1 MYTIMKP
8 VVPGGNIGGDF
19 SMGGGGSDGSQM
31 GPMGGVLNG
40 DGLDGMKNSPANG
53 STGGG
58 GAGGPGTPRDDSGS
72 GMGDY
77 NLGGFGS
84 GGGENV
90 RKKFFAPFHIQKTF
104 VCFQDQTESAA
115 ILKIKESM
123 QEEAKRFEKDN
134 DQPDYYMQ

>member
-19 SMGGGGSDGSQM
+19 SMGGASDGSQM

-53 STGGG
+53 SSGGG
-58 GAGGPGTPRDDSGS
+58 NAGGPGTPRDDSGS

-77 NLGGFGS
+77 NLGSFG

-90 RKKFFAPFHIQKTF
+90 SH
-104 VCFQDQTESAA
+104 
-115 ILKIKESM
+115 
-123 QEEAKRFEKDN
+123 
-134 DQPDYYMQ
+134 